1 MSNKIGNFE
10 SIEAARE
17 FFKGDRFATESGIMI
32 EELEP
37 GRSVCSFEISKHHLN
52 AEGGLMGGATFT
64 LIDFAF
70 ATASSCIHRPT
81 VAMQVSVNYLNA
93 VKGKKLTAKAECKK
107 DGRATCVYI
116 VTVTDDAGRDI
127 AHAVLTGYKVQNKN

>member
-93 VKGKKLTAKAECKK
+93 VKGKKLIYGVIAAAIYFQKQNAKRTA
-107 DGRATCVYI
+107 GLPVSI
-116 VTVTDDAGRDI
+116 
-127 AHAVLTGYKVQNKN
+127 L